1 MAVLTTITRAFDV
14 VGHFSR
20 TLEDLRYIVAN
31 TLDLPSH
38 STKLPSKILY
48 PLDFFPHSNPKHQ
61 AMVDEFVSLLESL
74 LGTKRVEFSIA
85 ETWSHCPPAAAK
97 GKPLIEY
104 LAKVRPSR
112 NDIGTRTLTPAT
124 ECFLVTVS

>member
-38 STKLPSKILY
+38 STKFPSKILY

-74 LGTKRVEFSIA
+74 LGT
-85 ETWSHCPPAAAK
+85 
-97 GKPLIEY
+97 
-104 LAKVRPSR
+104 
-112 NDIGTRTLTPAT
+112 
-124 ECFLVTVS
+124 